1 MASRGHGSG
10 DDGSDDAP
18 GFRASASLKS
28 ALTLLKRGF
37 DPLSG
42 PIHRSLSIA
51 LREIGRHPWRTLLA
65 AQGMLWAVA
74 LTTLPAAVLE
84 GSRRQA
90 IEQAAEL
97 QTDLVQVSPGNSL
110 EMTPQQ
116 YPSESDLEA
125 VDRVIAAEAKA
136 RSDRRLPP
144 PALTAFRVRSGLL
157 AADSL
162 AGAAEGSNP
171 STSAWLLG
179 TDDDAFELLRVE
191 ILAGRA
197 PELEPATAVGRV
209 LEGGIEEALA
219 RRLLGIAAPD
229 PTDLDAPP
237 APVPPEQ
244 LAPLLGRVVEIT
256 WPPRQAPATAIEL
269 RFVESPPARIP
280 LGVDRSWVRIVGVIE
295 DQTNRTIDDYG
306 FRKRKRA
313 LSFAEPL
320 LRLVGL
326 TNNPSPWKKDGTA
339 IFLPR
344 AAVPGARLDWIMARV
359 HPNRVVAVKKELETI
374 FVERGREVLLYS
386 NLLLPI
392 LTHSEIGTYFRIHD
406 YLFWLF
412 LIVGIAVLT
421 NILLLAGF
429 RRRREIALRRAEGA
443 TRWDVFTQFLC
454 EGWLVAVVGLVLGV
468 VVGMLL
474 AHLRVWLDENVLMAA
489 IVPWREIGR
498 AGLILTAAALLASA
512 YPAWWVTRFH
522 PMSLFRRM

>member
-1 MASRGHGSG
+1 M
-10 DDGSDDAP
+10 
-18 GFRASASLKS
+18 
-28 ALTLLKRGF
+28 
-37 DPLSG
+37 SG

-97 QTDLVQVSPGNSL
+97 QTDLVQVSPGQSP
-110 EMTPQQ
+110 EMLPSQ
-116 YPSESDLEA
+116 YPSESDLDA
-125 VDRVIAAEAKA
+125 VDRVIAAEARV
-136 RSDRRLPP
+136 RSERHLPP
-144 PALTAFRVRSGLL
+144 PTVTAFRVRSGLL
-157 AADSL
+157 AAGSL
-162 AGAAEGSNP
+162 DEASGEAATP
-171 STSAWLLG
+171 STSVWLLG
-179 TDDDAFELLRVE
+179 ADDDVFALRRVDV
-191 ILAGRA
+191 LAGRV

-209 LEGGIEEALA
+209 LEGAIEQALA
-219 RRLLGIAAPD
+219 RRLLGLAAPD
-229 PTDLDAPP
+229 PTDLEAPP
-237 APVPPEQ
+237 APVSPDRLE
-244 LAPLLGRVVEIT
+244 PLIGRVLEIT
-256 WPPRQAPATAIEL
+256 WPPRNAPGASIEL
-269 RFVESPPARIP
+269 RFVDAPPARVP
-280 LGVDRSWVRIVGVIE
+280 LGVDRSWVRVVGVIE
-295 DQTNRTIDDYG
+295 DETNRTIDDYG

-326 TNNPSPWKKDGTA
+326 TNNPAPWKKEGTA
-339 IFLPR
+339 IYLPR
-344 AAVPGARLDWIMARV
+344 AAVPGTRVDWIIARV
-359 HPNRVVAVKKELETI
+359 HPNRVVAVKKELETL

-443 TRWDVFTQFLC
+443 TRLDVFTQFLC

-498 AGLILTAAALLASA
+498 SGLILTAAALLASA